1 MAIPS
6 SNPSVSG
13 LLGDVATHLWLPV
26 TLVFAWWFVS
36 AGSQTFFLPP
46 LSSIVDAL
54 WADLLN
60 GVLVRETLFSMR
72 NVLLGLLV
80 SLLLGLGLGIK
91 IGSNARLR
99 LALWP
104 FLAFLRAVPGVAVVP
119 VVLVAMGVGPGP
131 QIFIIVFGCTWPI
144 LLNTIDGVRGIRE
157 SITDTARAYR
167 LPRALYIRHVL
178 LPAALPQTMAGIR
191 ISLSVSL
198 TLMVVS
204 EFSAGNA
211 GLGQY
216 IMQGQE
222 AFRPAQVWAGTIYVG
237 IVGYLL
243 NVVFVFVERRLLGW
257 YFGIP
262 RRASR
267 FRALATPAT
276 KSMKPEA

>member
-1 MAIPS
+1 MS
-6 SNPSVSG
+6 SRNSVTST
-13 LLGDVATHLWLPV
+13 VTYFWLPV
-26 TLVFAWWFVS
+26 ALIALWWIAS
-36 AGSQTFFLPP
+36 AGSQSFFLPP
-46 LSSIVDAL
+46 LSEIVRVL
-54 WADLLN
+54 WTDLAN
-60 GVLVRETLFSMR
+60 GTLLAEMLFSLR

-80 SLLLGLGLGIK
+80 SLVLGLGFGIL
-91 IGSNARLR
+91 IGRNRTLR
-99 LALWP
+99 TMLWP

-131 QIFIIVFGCTWPI
+131 QVFIIVFGCTWPI

-167 LPRALYIRHVL
+167 LPGTLYVRSVL

-211 GLGQY
+211 GLGHY

-222 AFRPAQVWAGTIYVG
+222 AFRPAQVWAGTIFVG

-243 NVVFVFVERRLLGW
+243 NVIFVFAERRMLGW

-262 RRASR
+262 RRAPRYRTAPTS
-267 FRALATPAT
+267 AGKPL
-276 KSMKPEA
+276 KSET

>member
-1 MAIPS
+1 MA
-6 SNPSVSG
+6 NPSFRHNP
-13 LLGDVATHLWLPV
+13 LGFLGATVNYFWLPV
-26 TLVFAWWFVS
+26 VLVIVWWFAS
-36 AGSQTFFLPP
+36 AQSQSFFLPP
-46 LSSIVDAL
+46 LSDIVGVL
-54 WADLLN
+54 WTDLLN
-60 GVLVRETLFSMR
+60 GTLARETLFSMR
-72 NVLLGLLV
+72 NVLFGLFLSLSLGLV
-80 SLLLGLGLGIK
+80 FGLL
-91 IGSNARLR
+91 IGHNKMLR
-99 LALWP
+99 IALWP

-167 LPRALYIRHVL
+167 LKGWLYVRTVL
-178 LPAALPQTMAGIR
+178 IPAALPQTMAGIR

-211 GLGQY
+211 GLGHY
-216 IMQGQE
+216 ILRGQE
-222 AFRPAQVWAGTIYVG
+222 AFRPTQVWAGTIYIG

-243 NVVFVFVERRLLGW
+243 NVIFVFVERRLLGW

-262 RRASR
+262 RRTPR
-267 FRALATPAT
+267 HRPAT
-276 KSMKPEA
+276 KSAGRPLKPEA

>member
-1 MAIPS
+1 MAIQPPKLPLGGS
-6 SNPSVSG
+6 LASV
-13 LLGDVATHLWLPV
+13 VTYFWLPV
-26 TLVFAWWFVS
+26 ALVLLWWFAS
-36 AGSQTFFLPP
+36 ADSQSFFLPP
-46 LSSIVDAL
+46 LSGILSVL

-60 GVLVRETLFSMR
+60 GELARQTLFSMR
-72 NVLLGLLV
+72 NVLVGLLV
-80 SLLLGLGLGIK
+80 SLGLGMGLGLL
-91 IGSNARLR
+91 IGSKPRLR
-99 LALWP
+99 VALWP

-131 QIFIIVFGCTWPI
+131 QIFIIVFACTWPI

-167 LPRALYIRHVL
+167 LPRTLYVRHVL

-211 GLGQY
+211 GLGHY
-216 IMQGQE
+216 IMRGTE

-243 NVVFVFVERRLLGW
+243 NVLFVFVERRLLGW

-262 RRASR
+262 RKPSRHSAPAAS
-267 FRALATPAT
+267 AAKPIN
-276 KSMKPEA
+276 PEA